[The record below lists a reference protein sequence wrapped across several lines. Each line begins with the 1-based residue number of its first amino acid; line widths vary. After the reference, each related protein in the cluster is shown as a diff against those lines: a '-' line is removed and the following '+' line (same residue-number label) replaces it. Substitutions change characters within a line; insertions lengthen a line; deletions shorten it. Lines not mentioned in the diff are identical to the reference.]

1 MDRRKDEDE
10 DDIEEPGIHV
20 TKAPGW
26 ETETVSQKVQAVLDS
41 LEITKIDPEVR
52 KTLQRQLYRK
62 DKYLGEGGRG
72 EITLLLRTIV
82 ESEGNQDALIEP
94 IVSAVAM
101 CMMPQWTNLGL
112 AWIEAFDQL
121 KLTEILQTMRSL
133 DLFSEQSI
141 GRYFSI
147 ALKNKLFKILGP
159 TVAAEPA
166 KPARVK
172 AGTKLPKRRPAE
184 QPARRMAA

>member
-1 MDRRKDEDE
+1 MARRKAV
-10 DDIEEPGIHV
+10 DDDDEPGLRV
-20 TKAPGW
+20 TKPPEW
-26 ETETVSQKVQAVLDS
+26 ESETVSQKVQAVLDS
-41 LEITKIDPEVR
+41 LEITNIDPEVR

-62 DKYLGEGGRG
+62 DKYLGGGGRG

-101 CMMPQWTNLGL
+101 CMVPQWTNLGL
-112 AWIEAFDQL
+112 AWIEAFDEL
-121 KLTEILQTMRSL
+121 KLTDILQTMRSL
-133 DLFSEQSI
+133 DLFSERLI

-159 TVAAEPA
+159 AAAAEPA
-166 KPARVK
+166 KPPKAKARP
-172 AGTKLPKRRPAE
+172 KLPKRRPAN
-184 QPARRMAA
+184 QPAARMAA